1 MSNRVRDALVEH
13 LKGRTVGWL
22 LPSNRIEG
30 QPLQR
35 QSLTQAFAAVR
46 RARKL
51 PKGTTLYLARH
62 TYATDIMQETGNI
75 FVTKEIMGHSST
87 ATLGR
92 YQHPALAGMADAI
105 NARNVRNAE
114 RNNTGKATKKSQ
126 SPVAPKGVHIS
137 F

>member
-1 MSNRVRDALVEH
+1 MKQPIADMH
-13 LKGRTVGWL
+13 LHMIQK
-22 LPSNRIEG
+22 EDD

-35 QSLTQAFAAVR
+35 RALTQSFGEVR
-46 RARKL
+46 RAGKL
-51 PKGTTLYLARH
+51 PKGTVLYLARH

-105 NARNVRNAE
+105 NARNVRNAAKGNT
-114 RNNTGKATKKSQ
+114 RNTEKSQ
-126 SPVAPKGVHIS
+126 
-137 F
+137 